1 MCSRR
6 SSTCSS
12 SLVSKQ
18 ASPCLSR
25 VYLWNLGD
33 SKNTLRKLADLR
45 DDVELFELA
54 DDVGGALQLADQYT
68 CAHALHPFAA
78 CTSLTAAIPP
88 HTADDNVFIKFQPG
102 SGKVLIKE
110 PKSQLKL
117 ASDKLKVLLGK

>member
-1 MCSRR
+1 MLK
-6 SSTCSS
+6 TPP
-12 SLVSKQ
+12 VGN
-18 ASPCLSR
+18 
-25 VYLWNLGD
+25 LWNLGD